1 MDCVRLRES
10 GDKDVEEGRG
20 ENRALGD
27 ASTGVHGGGDSVLIT
42 AGSRPAPEIAGQPPD
57 RVVREGGSVKKGE
70 ELGVVHRVKCL
81 GKVN

>member
-1 MDCVRLRES
+1 M
-10 GDKDVEEGRG
+10 
-20 ENRALGD
+20 
-27 ASTGVHGGGDSVLIT
+27 IT